1 MTVGWTVRKYLF
13 FVALLTLVAS
23 LLGPVPPARAATP
36 PGFTSQLVVGSGL
49 DGPSGFE
56 IAPDGRIFIL
66 ERTGKIKIFKDG
78 HLLAEPFADLPSE
91 ASGDRGLIGIAFDP
105 GFGVANHWVYFY
117 YTGHDL
123 LNHLVRFDASGDVG
137 TEGPYTIFQTQSPSQ
152 LLHVGGS
159 IRFGPDGKL
168 YFAVGD
174 NGYPP
179 NAQDLSNPHGKIL
192 RINPDGTVPPD
203 NPFAG
208 QPGKLG
214 AIWAYGFRNPWR
226 FQFDSAT
233 GRLYGGDVGDFT
245 WEELNLIVKG
255 GNYGWPVHEGR
266 CTTNCAGYIEPL
278 TAYNH
283 DGGSGAVTA
292 GPVYHGNQFPAEYQ
306 GSMFFGDYSRG
317 FIKQALLD
325 DAGQITQ
332 IKDFDLDAGSVVD
345 LKVGPDGSLYYI
357 TYFPGQLY
365 KVSYSAAGNAPTVH
379 ATSDSTGGAQPLT
392 VHFSSAGTSDPDGD
406 TLTYSWDL
414 GDGTKSTAENPAK
427 TYSTVGVY
435 PVTLTVSDGQ
445 NTVTSRPLVIQVGTP
460 PTVRIAA
467 PVDGSAYNSGDTIT
481 YNAFGNDAAG
491 FDVSDGD
498 IKTEVFLHHNT
509 HIHPFVGPLTGRV
522 GTFTVPTTGEAS
534 ANTWFEIKV
543 TVKDR
548 NALSTSKS
556 VFIYPRTSIMT
567 FTTDPP
573 GLGLTLDGVPIATPS
588 VVQGVA
594 GFKREIAAPPTTLD
608 AGGNVWHFTGWSDG
622 GAIRHFVTTP
632 AADRAWTA
640 AYAPSAP
647 FTGEYFNNQNLTGT
661 PALTRQDKQVDF
673 IWSTDPPGPGVD
685 ADHFSARW
693 SKQEYFAAGRYKF
706 TIASDDGA
714 RLYLDDQLVIDQ
726 WHDQGPT
733 AYDYVA
739 DFAAGPH
746 KVRMEFYDNV
756 VDASAKLSWETTPDQ
771 PRDVFLAEYWNT
783 PGAGTAPT
791 IPATRPQL
799 SRDEATVDHDW
810 GTDAPDPSINADHFV
825 ARYTRSVTLTAG
837 YYDFTTTTD
846 DGVRLWVDGQKV
858 VDHWG
863 DQGATGYTT
872 RLALGNGAHTIVME
886 YYENDSGALA
896 RLVWAHGGDL
906 PAAPPYAARYWNT
919 PTAGSSPSIPARAPD
934 LVRDEPTIDHPYGD
948 GGPGSGIGNDHFVAV
963 YTRTDVLPSGL
974 YRFSGTSDDGIRV
987 YVDDQPIVDKWREQN
1002 EEFTADKLLFGGP
1015 HTIRV
1020 EYYENAAGAQL
1031 HFGYKR
1037 VGDVTSPP
1045 GWDGVYYT
1053 GTTLSGAPGMLRQ
1066 DPAVDFD
1073 WGNGSPGPGLPADGF
1088 SARWTRTDNLAA
1100 GVYTFKLLA
1109 DDGARLYVDGVLV
1122 LDEWRDQPPTTFV
1135 VQRNL
1140 AEGAH
1145 VIVVEYYEKAAGA
1158 IARLSYD
1165 KTADAPPPTPWTA
1178 SYHAGTALAGTPLLT
1193 REEMAVDNDWGTES
1207 PAAGVPADGFSARWT
1222 RTDHLAGGTYRI
1234 TATSDDGIRVRIDG
1248 AVVIDGWSDHPPT
1261 TYTFETALAEGD
1273 HTFTVEYFDSG
1284 GGALARC
1291 SVIRL

>member
-1 MTVGWTVRKYLF
+1 MRKYLA
-13 FVALLTLVAS
+13 FVILLTVVAS
-23 LLGPVPPARAATP
+23 LVGPMPPARAATP
-36 PGFTSQLVVGSGL
+36 PGFATQLVIGAGL

-66 ERTGKIKIFKDG
+66 ERTGKIKIFRDG
-78 HLLAEPFADLPSE
+78 HLLTQPFADLPSE

-105 GFGVANHWVYFY
+105 GFGVANHYVYFY

-137 TEGPYTIFQTQSPSQ
+137 TDGPYTIFQTQSPSQ

-192 RINPDGTVPPD
+192 RINADGSIPAD

-233 GRLYGGDVGDFT
+233 GRLYAGDVGDYT
-245 WEELNLIVKG
+245 WEELNLVVKG

-266 CTTNCAGYIEPL
+266 CVTGCAGYRDPL

-292 GPVYHGNQFPAEYQ
+292 GPVYRGSQFPPEYQ
-306 GSMFFGDYSRG
+306 GSLFFGDYSRG

-332 IKDFDLDAGSVVD
+332 VRDFDADAGSVVD
-345 LKVGPDGSLYYI
+345 LKVAPDGSLYYI

-365 KVSYSAAGNAPTVH
+365 RVSYSLAGSSPVVKAG
-379 ATSDSTGGAQPLT
+379 SDSTGGEAPLT

-406 TLTYSWDL
+406 DLQYHWDL
-414 GDGTKSTAENPAK
+414 GDGSTSTAANPVK
-427 TYSTVGVY
+427 TYTAVGVY

-445 NTVTSRPLVIQVGTP
+445 NTVTSRPIVIQVGTP
-460 PTVRIAA
+460 PTVTIAA
-467 PVDGSAYNSGDTIT
+467 PVDGARYDSGDTIT
-481 YNAFGNDAAG
+481 YNVFGNDAAG

-498 IKTEVFLHHNT
+498 LRTEVFLHHNT
-509 HIHPFVGPLTGRV
+509 HLHPFVGPLTGRV
-522 GTFTVPTTGEAS
+522 GTFTIPTTGEAS
-534 ANTWFEIKV
+534 ADTWFELKV
-543 TVKDR
+543 TATDR
-548 NALSTSKS
+548 NGLSTSRS
-556 VFIYPRTSIMT
+556 TFIYPNTSVMT
-567 FTTDPP
+567 FATDPP
-573 GLGLTLDGVPIATPS
+573 GLGLTLDGVPIPTPDA
-588 VVQGVA
+588 VQGVT
-594 GFKREIAAPPTTLD
+594 GFKREIAAPPTAVD
-608 AGGNVWHFTGWSDG
+608 GNGTVYHFTGWSDG

-632 AADRAWTA
+632 ATDARWTA
-640 AYAPSAP
+640 NYAPSAP
-647 FTGEYFNNQNLTGT
+647 FIAEFFNNQNLQG
-661 PALTRQDKQVDF
+661 PPVLVREDPKVDF
-673 IWSTDPPGPGVD
+673 IWSVDSPGPGVD
-685 ADHFSARW
+685 PDHFSARW
-693 SKQEYFAAGRYKF
+693 SKREFFAAGRYRF
-706 TIASDDGA
+706 TVASDDGA

-733 AYDYVA
+733 AYDHVA
-739 DFAAGPH
+739 DLAAGEH
-746 KVRMEFYDNV
+746 AIRLEFYDNV
-756 VDASAKLSWETTPDQ
+756 VDASAKLTWETTPDQ

-783 PGAGTAPT
+783 PGAGSAPT

-799 SRDEATVDHDW
+799 SRDEAAVDHDW
-810 GTDAPDPSINADHFV
+810 GLGSPAPAIDADHFV
-825 ARYTRSVTLTAG
+825 ARYTRSVTLNAG
-837 YYDFTTTTD
+837 SYDFTTTSD

-858 VDHWG
+858 IDHWG
-863 DQGATGYTT
+863 DQGVTSYTAS
-872 RLALGNGAHTIVME
+872 LVLGAGAHTIAME
-886 YYENDSGALA
+886 YYENAAGALA
-896 RLVWAHGGDL
+896 RLTWTRTADL
-906 PAAPPYAARYWNT
+906 PPPPQWTARYWNT
-919 PTAGSSPSIPARAPD
+919 PGAGSAPAIPDREPD
-934 LVRDEPTIDHPYGD
+934 LSRSESSIQLD
-948 GGPGSGIGNDHFVAV
+948 GSPGGGIGDDHFVGV
-963 YTRTDVLPSGL
+963 WTRTDVLPSGL
-974 YRFSGTSDDGIRV
+974 YRFSGTADDGIRV
-987 YVDDQPIVDKWREQN
+987 FVDGQPVVDKWREQN
-1002 EEFTADKLLFGGP
+1002 EAFTGDKLLLGGA
-1015 HTIRV
+1015 HEIRV
-1020 EYYENAAGAQL
+1020 EYYENAAGNQL
-1031 HFGYKR
+1031 HLTYQR

-1045 GWDGVYYT
+1045 GWDGAYYA
-1053 GTTLSGAPGMLRQ
+1053 GTALAGTAAIVRQ
-1066 DPAVDFD
+1066 EPAVDFD
-1073 WGNGSPGPGLPADGF
+1073 WGTGAPGPGLPDDGW
-1088 SARWTRTDNLAA
+1088 SARWTRTDTLAA
-1100 GVYTFKLLA
+1100 GVYTFRVVA
-1109 DDGARLYVDGVLV
+1109 DDGVRLYVDGVLV

-1145 VIVVEYYEKAAGA
+1145 VIVAEYYERAGGA
-1158 IARLSYD
+1158 IARVSYD
-1165 KTADAPPPTPWTA
+1165 KTADPPPPTPWTA
-1178 SYHAGTALAGTPLLT
+1178 SYYAGTSLAGEPLLT
-1193 REEMAVDNDWGTES
+1193 RDEADIDFDWGDGA
-1207 PAAGVPADGFSARWT
+1207 PAAGVPADAFSARWT

-1234 TATSDDGIRVRIDG
+1234 TATSDDGIRVLLDG

-1261 TYTFETALAEGD
+1261 TYTFETALTEGD
-1273 HTFTVEYFDSG
+1273 HTITVEYFDSG

>member
-1 MTVGWTVRKYLF
+1 MRRYLP

-23 LLGPVPPARAATP
+23 LIGPMPPVRAATP
-36 PGFTSQLVVGSGL
+36 PGFATQLVVGAGL

-78 HLLAEPFADLPSE
+78 HLLTQPFADLPSE

-105 GFGVANHWVYFY
+105 GFGVANHYVYFY

-137 TEGPYTIFQTQSPSQ
+137 TDGPYTIFQTQSPSQ

-192 RINPDGTVPPD
+192 RINPDGTIPPD

-245 WEELNLIVKG
+245 WEELNLVVKG

-266 CTTNCAGYIEPL
+266 CTAACAGYVEPL

-292 GPVYHGNQFPAEYQ
+292 GPVYRGTQFPPEYR
-306 GSMFFGDYSRG
+306 GSLFFGDYSRG

-332 IKDFDLDAGSVVD
+332 VKDFDVDAGSVVD
-345 LKVGPDGSLYYI
+345 LKVAPDGSLYYI

-365 KVSYSAAGNAPTVH
+365 RVSYSLAGNAPIVR
-379 ATSDSTGGAQPLT
+379 ASSDSTGGEEPLT

-406 TLTYSWDL
+406 DLSYHWDL
-414 GDGTKSTAENPAK
+414 GDGSTSAAANPTK

-445 NTVTSRPLVIQVGTP
+445 NTVTSRPIVIQVGSP
-460 PTVRIAA
+460 PTVAIAA
-467 PVDGSAYNSGDTIT
+467 PVDGSRYNSGDTIT
-481 YNAFGNDAAG
+481 YNAFGTDAAG

-498 IKTEVFLHHNT
+498 LKTEVFLHHNT
-509 HIHPFVGPLTGRV
+509 HLHPFVGPLTGRV
-522 GTFTVPTTGEAS
+522 GTFTIPTTGEAS
-534 ANTWFEIKV
+534 ADTWFEVKV
-543 TVKDR
+543 TVTDR
-548 NALSTSKS
+548 NGLSASRS
-556 VFIYPRTSIMT
+556 VFIYPNTSVLT
-567 FTTDPP
+567 FATAPP
-573 GLGLTLDGVPIATPS
+573 GLGLTLDGVPIRTPDA
-588 VVQGVA
+588 VQGVV
-594 GFKREIAAPPTTLD
+594 GFKREIAAPPTAVD
-608 AGGNVWHFTGWSDG
+608 ANGNVYHFTGWSDG

-632 AADRAWTA
+632 AADATFTA
-640 AYAPSAP
+640 HYAPSPP
-647 FTGEYFNNQNLTGT
+647 FTAEFFNNQDLRG
-661 PALTRQDKQVDF
+661 PPVLTRQDRQVDF
-673 IWSTDPPGPGVD
+673 LWSTDPPGPGVN

-693 SKQEYFAAGRYKF
+693 TKQQYFAAGRYRF

-733 AYDYVA
+733 AYDHVV
-739 DFAAGPH
+739 DFAAGEH

-791 IPATRPQL
+791 VPATRPRL
-799 SRDEATVDHDW
+799 SRDEAAVDHDW
-810 GTDAPDPSINADHFV
+810 GPGSPGAGIDPDHFV

-858 VDHWG
+858 IDRWV
-863 DQGATGYTT
+863 DQGATDHTA
-872 RLALGNGAHTIVME
+872 RLVLGGGAHTIVME
-886 YYENDSGALA
+886 YYENDASALA
-896 RLVWAHGGDL
+896 RLTWSRAGDL
-906 PAAPPYAARYWNT
+906 PSAPPWTARYWNT
-919 PTAGSSPSIPARAPD
+919 PGAGSAPAVPARAPD
-934 LVRDEPTIDHPYGD
+934 LTRPESAIQLD
-948 GGPGSGIGNDHFVAV
+948 GSPGGGIGDDHFVAV
-963 YTRTDVLPSGL
+963 YTRTDVLPAGL
-974 YRFSGTSDDGIRV
+974 YRFSGTSDDGVRV
-987 YVDDQPIVDKWREQN
+987 FVDDQPVVDKWREQN
-1002 EEFTADKLLFGGP
+1002 EAFTADKLVSGGP
-1015 HTIRV
+1015 HAIRV
-1020 EYYENAAGAQL
+1020 EYYENAAGNQL
-1031 HFGYKR
+1031 RADYRR

-1045 GWDGVYYT
+1045 GWDGAYYAN
-1053 GTTLSGAPGMLRQ
+1053 TTLSGVPAIARQ
-1066 DPAVDFD
+1066 DAAVDFD
-1073 WGNGSPGPGLPADGF
+1073 WGAGPPGPGLPADGF
-1088 SARWTRTDNLAA
+1088 SARWTRTDILAA
-1100 GVYTFKLLA
+1100 GIYTFRLVA
-1109 DDGARLYVDGVLV
+1109 DDGARLFVDGVLV

-1135 VQRNL
+1135 IQRNL

-1145 VIVVEYYEKAAGA
+1145 VITVEYYERAAGA
-1158 IARLSYD
+1158 IARLTYD
-1165 KTADAPPPTPWTA
+1165 KTADPPPPVPWTA
-1178 SYHAGTALAGTPLLT
+1178 SYYAGTGLAGQPLLT
-1193 REEMAVDNDWGTES
+1193 REETAVDHDWGDGA
-1207 PAAGVPADGFSARWT
+1207 PAEDVPADGFSARWT

-1234 TATSDDGIRVRIDG
+1234 TATSDDGIRVLVDG

-1261 TYTFETALAEGD
+1261 TYTFETALTEGA